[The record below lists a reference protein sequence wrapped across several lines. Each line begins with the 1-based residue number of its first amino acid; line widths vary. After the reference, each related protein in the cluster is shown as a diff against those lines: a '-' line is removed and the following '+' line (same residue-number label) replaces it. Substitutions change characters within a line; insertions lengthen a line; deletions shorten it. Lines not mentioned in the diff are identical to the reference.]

1 MATKLRSL
9 RPSEAFDDTVGRAF
23 AGAAVGFLVAG
34 SLHAAGAF
42 RESFLIVCGMESGF
56 FGILTMSLA
65 YYHERWRLGLLAV
78 IFSALV
84 PYLVNLLWIKFSD
97 RPLIYP
103 TVALVFL
110 GGVTVEMVHRKISGP
125 QADDAAMDE
134 AIRNFIQETDSNL
147 TWTDRVMWL
156 CFVASAAVGPVTAMK
171 RSRNRGSAMLVRS
184 QPNWDAKDSARSYVT
199 KPSSGYNR
207 GERQDLAW

>member
-1 MATKLRSL
+1 MRMATKLRSL
-9 RPSEAFDDTVGRAF
+9 GPSEAFDDTVGRAF

-42 RESFLIVCGMESGF
+42 SESFLIVCAMESAF

-65 YYHERWRLGLLAV
+65 YYHARRRLGLLAV

-97 RPLIYP
+97 SSLVYP

-110 GGVTVEMVHRKISGP
+110 GGVTVEAAHRKISGP
-125 QADDAAMDE
+125 SAADAAMEE
-134 AIRNFIQETDSNL
+134 AIRDLIEEADSSL
-147 TWTDRVMWL
+147 TWTDTVMWL
-156 CFVASAAVGPVTAMK
+156 CFAASAALL
-171 RSRNRGSAMLVRS
+171 LVLLLR
-184 QPNWDAKDSARSYVT
+184 
-199 KPSSGYNR
+199 
-207 GERQDLAW
+207 